1 MCVMLKNTGM
11 DSFFGKRMVERES
24 VCGCERERHR
34 ERDTQRERERNFK
47 MNSSECDT
55 KQQVFFV
62 FVFFNIMF
70 TLSWKWIVYR

>member
-1 MCVMLKNTGM
+1 MCVMLKNTGV
-11 DSFFGKRMVERES
+11 DSFFGKKLVERES
-24 VCGCERERHR
+24 VWVCVRETHRERH
-34 ERDTQRERERNFK
+34 RERERNFK